1 MKLSVKIFDIQ
12 FSQEW
17 ENGSQFGVFSPYC
30 TLTNLLMLV
39 SLIVKDKTMMVQ
51 TLERDP
57 FVFQAVKLTSS
68 RTQLPYEYYSLP
80 FCKPKKV
87 FYKGENLGECTAA
100 YVISLKLFKFL
111 SYISINIFVI
121 FYLFIFL
128 CVCVVS
134 LLFIGEVLRGDRI
147 VNTLYNVEM
156 SKDKKC
162 ELVCEKRKLNI
173 DESKLMAERIQ
184 EEYYV
189 HL

>member
-1 MKLSVKIFDIQ
+1 
-12 FSQEW
+12 
-17 ENGSQFGVFSPYC
+17 
-30 TLTNLLMLV
+30 MLV
-39 SLIVKDKTMMVQ
+39 SLILKDKTMIVQ

-80 FCKPKKV
+80 FCKPKEV
-87 FYKGENLGECTAA
+87 VYKGENLGERTAA
-100 YVISLKLFKFL
+100 YVISLKLLKLL

-121 FYLFIFL
+121 FFLFVFF
-128 CVCVVS
+128 VVS

-156 SKDKKC
+156 NKDKKC
-162 ELVCEKRKLNI
+162 ELVCEKTKLSI

>member
-17 ENGSQFGVFSPYC
+17 ENGSQFGVFSPDKFSN

-39 SLIVKDKTMMVQ
+39 SLIVKDKAMMVQ

-121 FYLFIFL
+121 FLFFWVFF
-128 CVCVVS
+128 CVCVCG
-134 LLFIGEVLRGDRI
+134 F
-147 VNTLYNVEM
+147 
-156 SKDKKC
+156 
-162 ELVCEKRKLNI
+162 LVVYR
-173 DESKLMAERIQ
+173 
-184 EEYYV
+184 
-189 HL
+189 

>member
-100 YVISLKLFKFL
+100 YVISLKLFKFFII
-111 SYISINIFVI
+111 YIYKYICDF
-121 FYLFIFL
+121 LFIFFVCA
-128 CVCVVS
+128 CVWFPCC
-134 LLFIGEVLRGDRI
+134 L
-147 VNTLYNVEM
+147 
-156 SKDKKC
+156 
-162 ELVCEKRKLNI
+162 
-173 DESKLMAERIQ
+173 
-184 EEYYV
+184 
-189 HL
+189 

>member
-17 ENGSQFGVFSPYC
+17 ENGSQFGVFSPYS

-111 SYISINIFVI
+111 SYISINIFVMI
-121 FYLFIFL
+121 FFL

>member
-1 MKLSVKIFDIQ
+1 M
-12 FSQEW
+12 
-17 ENGSQFGVFSPYC
+17 
-30 TLTNLLMLV
+30 
-39 SLIVKDKTMMVQ
+39 
-51 TLERDP
+51 
-57 FVFQAVKLTSS
+57 
-68 RTQLPYEYYSLP
+68 
-80 FCKPKKV
+80 
-87 FYKGENLGECTAA
+87 
-100 YVISLKLFKFL
+100 
-111 SYISINIFVI
+111 
-121 FYLFIFL
+121 
-128 CVCVVS
+128 CVVS